1 MPDNKPPNPTRAEL
15 QHRAQEA
22 QQLAAT
28 RQASAS
34 AKLMVDN
41 HDFNVLMSY
50 AKGSVKTALLEGPII
65 DAEANLLTYK
75 ALDSV
80 QTLVENLA
88 ANPEDT

>member
-1 MPDNKPPNPTRAEL
+1 
-15 QHRAQEA
+15 
-22 QQLAAT
+22 
-28 RQASAS
+28 
-34 AKLMVDN
+34 MVDN

-50 AKGSVKTALLEGPII
+50 AKASVQTALLEGPII
-65 DAEANLLTYK
+65 DAEKNLLTYK